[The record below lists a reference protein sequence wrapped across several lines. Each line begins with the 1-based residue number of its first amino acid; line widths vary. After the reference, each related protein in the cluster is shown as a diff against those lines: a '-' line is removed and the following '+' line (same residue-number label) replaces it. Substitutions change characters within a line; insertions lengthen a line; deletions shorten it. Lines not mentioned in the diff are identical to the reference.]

1 MGERDRTVV
10 ADDSTDDVFEPGLSE
25 LSDEQFE
32 SIDFAESLTE
42 KALKAAKRR
51 RAEERLEVLRLREEL
66 GEYDLDF
73 GEEL

>member
-32 SIDFAESLTE
+32 SIDFAESVTE
-42 KALKAAKRR
+42 KARKAAKRR

>member
-32 SIDFAESLTE
+32 SIDFAESVTE

-66 GEYDLDF
+66 GEYDLEF